1 MKNAV
6 DLVKRMSSARLTQR
20 PLAIVFHATLAIA
33 VALGMSQSIILA
45 SDEVQQSAPEPLAD
59 ETSASVSDVQQD
71 EVDERLASDNL
82 LREMTTTGI
91 SLTPDVS
98 HTLPTPT
105 FVSINGE
112 LVDPSVATK
121 SLTRIAGP
129 QGVTRFVRDSVVAPL
144 AVKTEAIEDAEGR
157 RVGHFIDVAFVV
169 HQSISEIRHSRVLDD
184 FQSEV
189 GDETDD
195 QTIDREPDA
204 SADDIEKPLT
214 RTLTTAELSQYG
226 VTRDEKFESLGYL
239 RLPIMSKVVLS
250 GVARARR
257 SIWSTD
263 DESAPIILTWLLDA
277 RFGSASPQADSI
289 ANQWRPIERTEVGQR
304 LLGTPEPY
312 AGMGG
317 YVAITPLPGD
327 PAASLVQIRFVI
339 HEPPNWFAGR
349 NLLRSKLPLLIQD
362 RVRNI
367 RRELD
372 SE

>member
-129 QGVTRFVRDSVVAPL
+129 QGVTRFVRDSVVA
-144 AVKTEAIEDAEGR
+144 
-157 RVGHFIDVAFVV
+157 
-169 HQSISEIRHSRVLDD
+169 
-184 FQSEV
+184 
-189 GDETDD
+189 
-195 QTIDREPDA
+195 
-204 SADDIEKPLT
+204 
-214 RTLTTAELSQYG
+214 
-226 VTRDEKFESLGYL
+226 
-239 RLPIMSKVVLS
+239 
-250 GVARARR
+250 
-257 SIWSTD
+257 
-263 DESAPIILTWLLDA
+263 
-277 RFGSASPQADSI
+277 
-289 ANQWRPIERTEVGQR
+289 
-304 LLGTPEPY
+304 
-312 AGMGG
+312 
-317 YVAITPLPGD
+317 
-327 PAASLVQIRFVI
+327 
-339 HEPPNWFAGR
+339 
-349 NLLRSKLPLLIQD
+349 
-362 RVRNI
+362 
-367 RRELD
+367 
-372 SE
+372 